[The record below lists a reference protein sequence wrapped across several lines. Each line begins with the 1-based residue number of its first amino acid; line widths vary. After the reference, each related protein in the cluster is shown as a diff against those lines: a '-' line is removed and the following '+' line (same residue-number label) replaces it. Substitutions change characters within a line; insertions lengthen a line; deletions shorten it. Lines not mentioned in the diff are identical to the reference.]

1 MAWERIR
8 EVNGRHYI
16 YLEERYREGGKVRSR
31 STYLGVV
38 GGKRKKVKT
47 PAEECEERYQAIMD
61 KAMLAGDRAVAKIE
75 KEQRAKFGGTP
86 DELKHRERVEKI
98 APYDGLNQPGQEEY
112 LPHQCHDISA
122 TGFSFFLPLEPAYS
136 SVVLKVADAG
146 NLKYMIAVVVNVR
159 QVVDNGG
166 QYLVG
171 CQFNGKLSY
180 EEAAQPQQ

>member
-1 MAWERIR
+1 MEQLQRETFQLIESELAERQI
-8 EVNGRHYI
+8 NGTEHDA
-16 YLEERYREGGKVRSR
+16 LKTERR
-31 STYLGVV
+31 
-38 GGKRKKVKT
+38 
-47 PAEECEERYQAIMD
+47 
-61 KAMLAGDRAVAKIE
+61 
-75 KEQRAKFGGTP
+75 QRRRCPF
-86 DELKHRERVEKI
+86 ERVEKI